1 MEIAEIKVFYSSNK
15 LEKIKIS
22 CSEDSYEV
30 FKSHWNNDIIEFQE
44 EVKILLLNRANMVL
58 GIFNLSK
65 GGSTSTVVD
74 VKIILSIALKANA
87 SSIIIAHNHPSG
99 NLVPSGSDKDITS
112 KLKNACKVVDLD
124 LLDHLIISKAGYFSF
139 ADQGILP

>member
-1 MEIAEIKVFYSSNK
+1 M
-15 LEKIKIS
+15 
-22 CSEDSYEV
+22 
-30 FKSHWNNDIIEFQE
+30 
-44 EVKILLLNRANMVL
+44 LLNRANMVL